1 MMREHL
7 SYRETAGIYDI
18 NDHKRIMAWERIYL
32 QEGAR
37 GLYEVRR
44 GRKSTG
50 RV

>member
-18 NDHKRIMAWERIYL
+18 TTTNGSWRGERIYL
-32 QEGAR
+32 EEGAR